1 MTPNTDQYFI
11 DEIITLP
18 ILRIRVKTGAPKTE
32 ITEKLDD
39 GSYKLSVASPPEN
52 GRANTEIWAYLL
64 ERTGKQYIIISGKT
78 SRMKLLKQK

>member
-1 MTPNTDQYFI
+1 MTPSTDQRFI

-18 ILRIRVKTGAPKTE
+18 TLHIRVKTGAPRTE
-32 ITEKLDD
+32 ISEKLDD
-39 GSYKLSVASPPEN
+39 GSYKMSVASPPEN
-52 GRANTEIWAYLL
+52 GRANTEIWGYLL